1 MAAPGGSGRMLCPR
15 KQDVVPGPL
24 RGEDLETTVSCALG
38 VTAATLGGR
47 RDAFPSAA
55 EARLASRPTDGED
68 LESEPLK
75 TRPGAML
82 LERERLEARIA
93 AADAG
98 RSVARRRS
106 WP

>member
-1 MAAPGGSGRMLCPR
+1 MLCQR
-15 KQDVVPGPL
+15 KQEMVPGPL
-24 RGEDLETTVSCALG
+24 RGEDLETTVSCAPG
-38 VTAATLGGR
+38 VTAATPGGR

-55 EARLASRPTDGED
+55 AARLASRPPDGEE
-68 LESEPLK
+68 LESERLN

-82 LERERLEARIA
+82 PERERLEARIA

-98 RSVARRRS
+98 RSMARRGS